1 MEFIKGMDISMVK
14 ELEVSGASYYI
25 NGKQEDL
32 FRILKECGTTMVRLR
47 IWSDPFD
54 EMGNSYGG
62 GGNDLQTTIEIAGRT
77 VENGMDIS
85 MVKELEV
92 SGASYYIN
100 GKQEDLFRILKEC
113 GTTMVRLRIWSD
125 PFDEMGNSYGGG
137 GNDLQTTIEIAGRTV
152 ENGMDF
158 MLDFHYSDFWAD
170 PAKQIKPKAWQKLRG
185 EALETAVY
193 LHTVNT
199 LKALKNHKLIP
210 KMVQV
215 GNEITK
221 GLLWPDGYV
230 EQTENMARLL
240 RAGIRGVREECPGAG
255 IVLHLDFGT
264 NNELY
269 RQWFDRIAP
278 FALDY
283 DVIGMSYYPHWNGS
297 LEQLQNNMNDISAR
311 YGKNVLVVETSIGYT
326 TDTLGCK
333 GIVYSEKEEEATG
346 YPATQEGQEQFLRD
360 LMATVRKV
368 KEDRGIG
375 VFYWEPAWLPI
386 PDCTWAST
394 SGSQYMQEKMA
405 AGNAMANMA
414 LFDAAGN
421 ANSALLHMKTM

>member
-1 MEFIKGMDISMVK
+1 MRSVPAKRHMKFVKGMDLSTLL
-14 ELEVSGASYYI
+14 ELERCGAKYYDNGEERDLLAIMKSYDVDTI
-25 NGKQEDL
+25 
-32 FRILKECGTTMVRLR
+32 RIRLWNDP
-47 IWSDPFD
+47 WS
-54 EMGNSYGG
+54 ETGESYGAWE
-62 GGNDLQTTIEIAGRT
+62 NDLKTSLEIAKRVT
-77 VENGMDIS
+77 
-85 MVKELEV
+85 
-92 SGASYYIN
+92 A
-100 GKQEDLFRILKEC
+100 
-113 GTTMVRLRIWSD
+113 
-125 PFDEMGNSYGGG
+125 
-137 GNDLQTTIEIAGRTV
+137 AGFGV
-152 ENGMDF
+152 LLN
-158 MLDFHYSDFWAD
+158 FHYSDFWAD
-170 PAKQIKPKAWQKLRG
+170 PGKQIKPKAWQKLRG

-269 RQWFDRIAP
+269 RQS

>member
-1 MEFIKGMDISMVK
+1 MEFIK
-14 ELEVSGASYYI
+14 
-25 NGKQEDL
+25 
-32 FRILKECGTTMVRLR
+32 
-47 IWSDPFD
+47 
-54 EMGNSYGG
+54 
-62 GGNDLQTTIEIAGRT
+62 
-77 VENGMDIS
+77 GMDIS

-297 LEQLQNNMNDISAR
+297 LEQLQYNMNDISAR
-311 YGKNVLVVETSIGYT
+311 YGKIVLVVETSIGYT

>member
-1 MEFIKGMDISMVK
+1 MEFIK
-14 ELEVSGASYYI
+14 
-25 NGKQEDL
+25 
-32 FRILKECGTTMVRLR
+32 
-47 IWSDPFD
+47 
-54 EMGNSYGG
+54 
-62 GGNDLQTTIEIAGRT
+62 
-77 VENGMDIS
+77 GMDIS

-283 DVIGMSYYPHWNGS
+283 DVI
-297 LEQLQNNMNDISAR
+297 
-311 YGKNVLVVETSIGYT
+311 
-326 TDTLGCK
+326 
-333 GIVYSEKEEEATG
+333 
-346 YPATQEGQEQFLRD
+346 
-360 LMATVRKV
+360 
-368 KEDRGIG
+368 
-375 VFYWEPAWLPI
+375 
-386 PDCTWAST
+386 
-394 SGSQYMQEKMA
+394 
-405 AGNAMANMA
+405 
-414 LFDAAGN
+414 
-421 ANSALLHMKTM
+421 

>member
-1 MEFIKGMDISMVK
+1 M
-14 ELEVSGASYYI
+14 
-25 NGKQEDL
+25 
-32 FRILKECGTTMVRLR
+32 
-47 IWSDPFD
+47 
-54 EMGNSYGG
+54 
-62 GGNDLQTTIEIAGRT
+62 
-77 VENGMDIS
+77 
-85 MVKELEV
+85 
-92 SGASYYIN
+92 
-100 GKQEDLFRILKEC
+100 
-113 GTTMVRLRIWSD
+113 
-125 PFDEMGNSYGGG
+125 
-137 GNDLQTTIEIAGRTV
+137 
-152 ENGMDF
+152 
-158 MLDFHYSDFWAD
+158 
-170 PAKQIKPKAWQKLRG
+170 
-185 EALETAVY
+185 Y

-368 KEDRGIG
+368 KENRGIG